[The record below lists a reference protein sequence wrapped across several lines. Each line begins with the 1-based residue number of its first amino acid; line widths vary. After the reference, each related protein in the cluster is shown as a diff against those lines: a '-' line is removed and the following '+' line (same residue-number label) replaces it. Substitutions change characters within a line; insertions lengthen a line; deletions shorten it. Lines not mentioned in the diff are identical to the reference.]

1 MMRIASLKYRRAPAG
16 GRGVNGRWHETFGR
30 RMTSSAEGKCRNSA
44 RKTAEKQPK
53 MVLLLAADVQSEV
66 QCRLAIQFAGIDQ
79 PSRFGDC

>member
-53 MVLLLAADVQSEV
+53 MWCFSWLPTCNRKFS
-66 QCRLAIQFAGIDQ
+66 AG
-79 PSRFGDC
+79 